1 MLNKRKYV
9 NLIKI
14 LYENVY
20 KCKIFN
26 KMDV

>member
-1 MLNKRKYV
+1 MLNKEKYV
-9 NLIKI
+9 DLIKI

-20 KCKIFN
+20 KCKIFS